1 VGPTD
6 RLRWVRALTTAG
18 WVALASYLGIIAIEV
33 RRAAAITTSRFEDG
47 VWGQRIEI
55 VSFVT
60 LPQNIAVLMLPVA
73 TAVTA
78 AVMLAGVH
86 PDDRGDTIWLTR
98 LTTVTGGLCVVAIFL
113 ALLGIGGIPFRY
125 ADPLA
130 DLGALVGRLSGIAMA
145 AGALRLLREAG

>member
-1 VGPTD
+1 MTDSD

-18 WVALASYLGIIAIEV
+18 WIALVSYLGIVVIEV

-47 VWGQRIEI
+47 VWGQRVEI
-55 VSFVT
+55 ISFVT

-73 TAVTA
+73 TAATA

-86 PDDRGDTIWLTR
+86 PDDRGDTVWLTR
-98 LTTVTGGLCVVAIFL
+98 LTTVTGGVCVVAIFL

-145 AGALRLLREAG
+145 AGALRLLRETG

>member
-1 VGPTD
+1 VTDSD

-18 WVALASYLGIIAIEV
+18 WIALVSYLGIVVIEV

-47 VWGQRIEI
+47 VWGQRVEI
-55 VSFVT
+55 ISFVT

-86 PDDRGDTIWLTR
+86 PDDRGDTVWLTR
-98 LTTVTGGLCVVAIFL
+98 LTTVTGGVCVVAIFL

-145 AGALRLLREAG
+145 AGALRLLRETG

>member
-1 VGPTD
+1 MTDSD

-18 WVALASYLGIIAIEV
+18 WIALVSYLGIVVIEV

-47 VWGQRIEI
+47 VWGQRVEI
-55 VSFVT
+55 ISFVT

-86 PDDRGDTIWLTR
+86 PDDRGDTVWLTR
-98 LTTVTGGLCVVAIFL
+98 LTTVTGGVCVVAIFL

-145 AGALRLLREAG
+145 AGALRLLRETG